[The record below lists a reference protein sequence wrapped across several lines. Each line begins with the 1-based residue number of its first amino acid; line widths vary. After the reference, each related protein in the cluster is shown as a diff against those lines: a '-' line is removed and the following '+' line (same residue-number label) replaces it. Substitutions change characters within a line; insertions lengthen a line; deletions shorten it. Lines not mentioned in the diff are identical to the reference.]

1 MKTKIAILDAAERA
15 VRIKGYNGFSFDQIA
30 REVGIQK
37 ASIYYYFA
45 SKAELVTAVF
55 QRFSDM
61 IGAVLQQID
70 REKPRAGDRLLAYI
84 DASRDLLEGGESV
97 CLSIALNVNQES
109 LQPPVIEGLKKFHHM
124 NVDWLTATFEL
135 GQRDGS
141 ITNIGDPAVEATA
154 SLGIVDGAQIMA
166 RAMRDVAIYD
176 NATLF
181 LKSRILPAAPA

>member
-1 MKTKIAILDAAERA
+1 MSTKTAILDAAERA

-61 IGAVLQQID
+61 IGAVLEQID
-70 REKPRAGDRLLAYI
+70 GEKPRAGDRLLAYI

-141 ITNIGDPAVEATA
+141 ISNIGDPAVEATA
-154 SLGIVDGAQIMA
+154 ALGIVDGAQIMA

-181 LKSRILPAAPA
+181 LKSRILSAVPA